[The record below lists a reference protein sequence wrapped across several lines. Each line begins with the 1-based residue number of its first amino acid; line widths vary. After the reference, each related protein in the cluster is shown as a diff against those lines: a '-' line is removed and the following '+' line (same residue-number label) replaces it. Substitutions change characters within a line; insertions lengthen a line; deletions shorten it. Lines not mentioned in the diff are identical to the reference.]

1 MTTRIRR
8 KLCASWKMEF
18 DIAWKRGTRVKT
30 LRRKGNEED
39 FCFATL
45 TTIVLL
51 ISTSAPPS
59 VSDVSRPFSRID
71 SLWNW
76 YGTPRNSFKRR
87 KCLLRRDSLDASSRS
102 IHGVLWEER
111 RWRAYY
117 TRIFPWDITNL
128 TTPFFVDFSFFFSFS
143 RTENNNR

>member
-87 KCLLRRDSLDASSRS
+87 KCLLRRARVQSTGFCGKNDDEEPIIRVFSLE
-102 IHGVLWEER
+102 ILQ
-111 RWRAYY
+111 
-117 TRIFPWDITNL
+117 T
-128 TTPFFVDFSFFFSFS
+128 
-143 RTENNNR
+143 